1 MSSDPRVK
9 IASRRFLAFAGVFVG
24 LVLLAGCAGSSGQ
37 PDTAPTTSFPYLVDP
52 LEPGTGF
59 VQLGPNRYPFDGV
72 ICASGPVK
80 SDPPGS
86 TRIFGVYANF
96 KVDGS
101 LAAVSMTS
109 YRNEIKG
116 RINTVPTITQTALI
130 EMQGS
135 GEIKGLAAKRFRVEN
150 QRNWQ
155 DPNDAKATGTLI
167 VRTGDRYEAAGMFA
181 ALDAPVDTSAGVTS
195 APGSSSGA
203 TNGKIAARCPG
214 ESAATSTTTKPG

>member
-1 MSSDPRVK
+1 MSNDRRVK
-9 IASRRFLAFAGVFVG
+9 IAPCRFRVVVGVFVS
-24 LVLLAGCAGSSGQ
+24 LVFLAGCAGSSGQ
-37 PDTAPTTSFPYLVDP
+37 PETAPTTSFPYLIDP

-59 VQLGPNRYPFDGV
+59 VQLGPNRYPFEGV

-96 KVDGS
+96 EVDGN

-109 YRNEIKG
+109 YRNEIRG

-155 DPNDAKATGTLI
+155 DPNDATAKGVLI
-167 VRTGDRYEAAGMFA
+167 VRTDDRYEATGMFA

-195 APGSSSGA
+195 VPGSSSGA
-203 TNGKIAARCPG
+203 TSGKIAARCPG
-214 ESAATSTTTKPG
+214 ASASTTTQPG